1 MKTITHYITLLF
13 MSLIIST
20 ITAQETQLDSI
31 KKDYKATK
39 IEALINSKK
48 TVEEKEKEY
57 LKQDIEAI
65 NKQLDNGEITAQ
77 QAEQLKQEA
86 ANKRALNIQNRL
98 AIIDNQIALWERSD
112 KFYEVETDKNG
123 SVSVSIGSKGI
134 DIDLGPQSGGNKVK
148 YDIRTSNELLFA
160 IGFNN
165 TLMNGSSLE
174 DSPYKLG
181 GSGFVELG
189 WLWETRLLKESNF
202 LRLNYGFSFQWNKLN
217 PKDDQYFVQNG
228 DVTTLET
235 FPVNLKKSEFRVTN
249 LVFPVHLEFG
259 PSRRWEK
266 SDRIRFNTDDKF
278 TLGIG
283 GYGGFRLGTQQKLKF
298 EDDGDNVK
306 QKTKRNFN
314 TSNFVYGLSGYIGV
328 GDIALYVKYDLN
340 PLFKNQ
346 DTEQNNVSLGL
357 RFNID

>member
-1 MKTITHYITLLF
+1 MKTITHYLTL
-13 MSLIIST
+13 LIISLVVNT
-20 ITAQETQLDSI
+20 ITAQDKNLDSTKI
-31 KKDYKATK
+31 AYKAAK

-65 NKQLDNGEITAQ
+65 NMQLENGEITPEK
-77 QAEQLKQEA
+77 AEQLKQEA
-86 ANKRALNIQNRL
+86 AKKRALNIQNRL

-112 KFYEVETDKNG
+112 KTHQVDIEKNG

-134 DIDLGPQSGGNKVK
+134 DIDLGPQPEGYKVK

-165 TLMNGSSLE
+165 TIADGRGLE

-217 PKDDQYFVQNG
+217 PKDDQYYVQNE

-235 FPVNLKKSEFRVTN
+235 FPIDLKKSEFRVTN
-249 LVFPVHLEFG
+249 LVFPVHLE
-259 PSRRWEK
+259 
-266 SDRIRFNTDDKF
+266 
-278 TLGIG
+278 IG
-283 GYGGFRLGTQQKLKF
+283 
-298 EDDGDNVK
+298 
-306 QKTKRNFN
+306 
-314 TSNFVYGLSGYIGV
+314 
-328 GDIALYVKYDLN
+328 
-340 PLFKNQ
+340 
-346 DTEQNNVSLGL
+346 
-357 RFNID
+357 